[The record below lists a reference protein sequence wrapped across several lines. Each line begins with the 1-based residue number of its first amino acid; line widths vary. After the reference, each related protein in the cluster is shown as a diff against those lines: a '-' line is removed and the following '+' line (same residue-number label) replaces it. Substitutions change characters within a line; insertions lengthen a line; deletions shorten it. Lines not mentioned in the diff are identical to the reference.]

1 MKFTNILAAGAMAAT
16 ALVTPMATAAQSA
29 GAGAAAQ
36 VSTTQTVSDVHPCK
50 YHKRPKKCRARGH
63 GGGYGREDKIK
74 IDIRIDNQ
82 KPDKEGQKPGE
93 TKPGETKPG
102 ETKPGETKPGE
113 TKPGETKPGE
123 TKPGETKPGET
134 KPGEAGPNKGGGI
147 DIR

>member
-1 MKFTNILAAGAMAAT
+1 MKLTNILAASAMAAT

-29 GAGAAAQ
+29 AAGTPAQ

-63 GGGYGREDKIK
+63 GGGHGKEGKIK

-93 TKPGETKPG
+93 PKPGEPKPG
-102 ETKPGETKPGE
+102 EPKPGEPKPGE
-113 TKPGETKPGE
+113 PKPGEPKPGE
-123 TKPGETKPGET
+123 PKP
-134 KPGEAGPNKGGGI
+134 GGI

>member
-29 GAGAAAQ
+29 GAAAQ

-50 YHKRPKKCRARGH
+50 YHKWPKKCRARGH
-63 GGGYGREDKIK
+63 GGGYGKEGKIK

-123 TKPGETKPGET
+123 
-134 KPGEAGPNKGGGI
+134 AGPNKGGGI